1 MKNEVS
7 WRNSTGEV
15 YFSRRHLRRKAENSK
30 DNNAEPCVVCASPN
44 VVQLFFL
51 PADHYFPLT
60 QNKEYILLS
69 VIKSRG
75 LPNLP

>member
-1 MKNEVS
+1 MKNKVS

-30 DNNAEPCVVCASPN
+30 DNNTEPCVVCASPN

-51 PADHYFPLT
+51 PADLPLGMLRERKK
-60 QNKEYILLS
+60 QFVNNDM
-69 VIKSRG
+69 
-75 LPNLP
+75 LPKNTSW